1 MLRARPSSGSK
12 AWAKRAVP
20 SRRSLPQPLKGPS
33 PRASTA
39 DRLPSGS
46 TTCFLAGPKPEPARS
61 LLLFV
66 RPFHPPRARSSC
78 TLAPPRARICFRE
91 GYRDRRLGLL
101 VEIPCWPVPALALQN
116 EEGAKEFEMRRE
128 ESPERGETVAS
139 SDPKGGNESMHRPQP
154 VEDRTGRRPRSARVV
169 FDTHL
174 RNRRAGNTG
183 WSRRTAEGRVWKR
196 EDRERAQTAARAAH
210 FWSALPSD
218 QIANRIKT
226 YRVCVSYPRPRT
238 PCPPP
243 PPNTHRPPAASQT

>member
-12 AWAKRAVP
+12 ARAKRAVP

-78 TLAPPRARICFRE
+78 TFAPPRARICFRE

-139 SDPKGGNESMHRPQP
+139 SIQRAGTRACTDPNPSRIGRGG
-154 VEDRTGRRPRSARVV
+154 DRGARGWSLTHICETGGPGRRVGAGGRRREGCGRGKIESGPKRQRVRHISGPPSHQIKSRIELKLIESV
-169 FDTHL
+169 FRILDH
-174 RNRRAGNTG
+174 
-183 WSRRTAEGRVWKR
+183 
-196 EDRERAQTAARAAH
+196 ER
-210 FWSALPSD
+210 P
-218 QIANRIKT
+218 
-226 YRVCVSYPRPRT
+226 V
-238 PCPPP
+238 PP

>member
-183 WSRRTAEGRVWKR
+183 WSRRTAEEGCGRGKIESGPKR
-196 EDRERAQTAARAAH
+196 QRVRHISGPPSHQIKSRIELKLIESVFRILDHER
-210 FWSALPSD
+210 P
-218 QIANRIKT
+218 
-226 YRVCVSYPRPRT
+226 V
-238 PCPPP
+238 PP